1 MQCNQLELVATV
13 IQRIIMLVKFRT
25 AAELKAAIIER
36 QEVEFTLTMASL
48 DAQQELIAELGYSV
62 EITLGDY
69 YRLLKGEDIV
79 IDDSA
84 CEDYYS
90 CETAIPSFISYL
102 YNNGIF

>member
-1 MQCNQLELVATV
+1 M
-13 IQRIIMLVKFRT
+13 
-25 AAELKAAIIER
+25 AAIIER
-36 QEVEFTLTMASL
+36 REAEITVAMASL

-69 YRLLKGEDIV
+69 YRLVKGDDIV

-90 CETAIPSFISYL
+90 CETAIPLFISYL